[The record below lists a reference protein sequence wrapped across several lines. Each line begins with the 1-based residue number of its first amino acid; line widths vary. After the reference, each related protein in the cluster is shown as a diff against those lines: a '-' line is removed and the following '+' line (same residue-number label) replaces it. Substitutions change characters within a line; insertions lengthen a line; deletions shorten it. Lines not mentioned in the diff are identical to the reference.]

1 MKILEIN
8 ELKIPEIKTIKFAR
22 FHDHRGYF
30 TEQFRKSDLFN
41 RSELN
46 SMKGINFVQANQS
59 YSKKGTIRGM
69 HFQWN
74 PYMGK
79 MVRTLSGHMVD
90 LILDIRKGSP
100 NYGKMIAYEMQESD
114 VKEYDEWIWVP
125 QGFAHG
131 NFFIEDSKI
140 EYMCSGEYN
149 SNCESGI
156 SPLAKDINWSL
167 CDKKLKNKFDRIS
180 NLTKLITDKDKDGF
194 SLEKWS
200 NDERSNNFI
209 YEKLKEKSYRLV
221 ENQK

>member
-1 MKILEIN
+1 MKILEIKN
-8 ELKIPEIKTIKFAR
+8 LEIPDIKVIKFAR
-22 FHDHRGYF
+22 FCDERGYF

-114 VKEYDEWIWVP
+114 VKEYDEWK
-125 QGFAHG
+125 
-131 NFFIEDSKI
+131 KI
-140 EYMCSGEYN
+140 
-149 SNCESGI
+149 
-156 SPLAKDINWSL
+156 K
-167 CDKKLKNKFDRIS
+167 
-180 NLTKLITDKDKDGF
+180 
-194 SLEKWS
+194 
-200 NDERSNNFI
+200 
-209 YEKLKEKSYRLV
+209 
-221 ENQK
+221 

>member
-100 NYGKMIAYEMQESD
+100 NYGKMIAFGFLKDLLTAIFLLKILKLNTCVQENIIQIANQ
-114 VKEYDEWIWVP
+114 EFLHW
-125 QGFAHG
+125 Q
-131 NFFIEDSKI
+131 KI
-140 EYMCSGEYN
+140 
-149 SNCESGI
+149 
-156 SPLAKDINWSL
+156 
-167 CDKKLKNKFDRIS
+167 
-180 NLTKLITDKDKDGF
+180 LTGLYAT
-194 SLEKWS
+194 
-200 NDERSNNFI
+200 
-209 YEKLKEKSYRLV
+209 KS
-221 ENQK
+221 